1 MGDEPSS
8 DGEALRLS
16 RSLVT
21 HHAFLVLLLLLAAGC
36 AIPQVPYR
44 TIYEDPI
51 NYVRLEEDDAVL
63 PEWPPGHHAHP
74 KPLTADQV
82 TRLLKGMTVKEHRI
96 WLQKWF
102 QGEAPLVP
110 AFKEEEVTLLV
121 PQLVEAFASARY
133 NERITF

>member
-1 MGDEPSS
+1 VVLVVLFA
-8 DGEALRLS
+8 ALALS
-16 RSLVT
+16 
-21 HHAFLVLLLLLAAGC
+21 AC

-44 TIYEDPI
+44 TIYEDPV

-74 KPLTADQV
+74 KPFTVEEV
-82 TRLLKGMTVKEHRI
+82 TRLLNGMTVKEHRI

-110 AFKEEEVTLLV
+110 VFKAGGVQCLL
-121 PQLVEAFASARY
+121 PERGAHLRVEL
-133 NERITF
+133 